1 MGPLYQMQ
9 AGISS
14 WLVEHGALEQEA
26 AQRYVGDLFVSVT
39 TDARVEPKNY
49 DYAKLVAEQT
59 PGGLNEQ
66 NILRLRKSGLFA
78 AVDSSLDETLG
89 VLVRANAQLPSDR
102 LPS

>member
-14 WLVEHGALEQEA
+14 WLVEQGALEKQE

-39 TDARVEPKNY
+39 TDAREEQKSY

-66 NILRLRKSGLFA
+66 NIRRLHESGLFS
-78 AVDSSLDETLG
+78 AVDGSLDETLE

-102 LPS
+102 PPS